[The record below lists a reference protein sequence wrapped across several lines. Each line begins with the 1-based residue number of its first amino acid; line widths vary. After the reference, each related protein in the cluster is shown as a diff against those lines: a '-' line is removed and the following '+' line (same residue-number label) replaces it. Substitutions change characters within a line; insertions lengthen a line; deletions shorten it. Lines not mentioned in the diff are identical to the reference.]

1 MVERINGKTILTTP
15 VSAEDLEGIKI
26 GDIIY
31 LNGSMTTCRDVA
43 HRRVVEEGREI
54 PVDVR
59 NNAIFHA
66 GPIIR
71 PLENDKFEMVSVG
84 PTTSMR
90 MEKFEYEFV
99 KETGVRVISE
109 KNALKSIDLKTI
121 FLFGGT
127 LSLAS
132 ALQTTGAG
140 EDIAKA
146 VIGVLGENPSPYI
159 LTFVVF
165 MLCCVLTNFMSN
177 TATTALMAP
186 ICVSIAQGMGADPR
200 AVLMACVIGGSCAW
214 SIHCC
219 RITDRAE

>member
-90 MEKFEYEFV
+90 MEKFEYEFT
-99 KETGVRVISE
+99 KLTGVRVIVGKGGMGPNTERACKEFGAIHCVFPAGCAVVAATEVE
-109 KNALKSIDLKTI
+109 KIVEHHWDELGMPETLWCNKVKEYGPLIVSIDAQGRN
-121 FLFGGT
+121 LF
-127 LSLAS
+127 
-132 ALQTTGAG
+132 
-140 EDIAKA
+140 E
-146 VIGVLGENPSPYI
+146 ENK
-159 LTFVVF
+159 VVF
-165 MLCCVLTNFMSN
+165 NERKEAAKQAIYPEVKF
-177 TATTALMAP
+177 
-186 ICVSIAQGMGADPR
+186 IK
-200 AVLMACVIGGSCAW
+200 
-214 SIHCC
+214 
-219 RITDRAE
+219 

>member
-90 MEKFEYEFV
+90 MEIRVRIRKRDRCQSDHRKRWYEREY
-99 KETGVRVISE
+99 
-109 KNALKSIDLKTI
+109 
-121 FLFGGT
+121 
-127 LSLAS
+127 
-132 ALQTTGAG
+132 
-140 EDIAKA
+140 
-146 VIGVLGENPSPYI
+146 
-159 LTFVVF
+159 
-165 MLCCVLTNFMSN
+165 
-177 TATTALMAP
+177 
-186 ICVSIAQGMGADPR
+186 R
-200 AVLMACVIGGSCAW
+200 ARM
-214 SIHCC
+214 
-219 RITDRAE
+219 